1 MSESGK
7 RLIRIVG
14 QRHDPRS
21 LLEERTMRSTDAEI
35 IKSRVTSRQ
44 LLEHAGVPV
53 LQNGFACCPLHG
65 ERTASLKVYD
75 DPRRGWHC
83 FGCGRGGTV
92 IDLGMALW
100 NTDFLGACSMLNDEF
115 QLGIPMGRSLTAEE
129 KREFLERKKRE
140 QEARER
146 KRRRMQEAETAYWAA
161 YDAWLK
167 NERTLDEQAPASPEE
182 PISEDFADAA
192 AHKAEIK
199 EALELADEGWRTAR
213 DELWA

>member
-1 MSESGK
+1 
-7 RLIRIVG
+7 
-14 QRHDPRS
+14 
-21 LLEERTMRSTDAEI
+21 MRSTDAEI
-35 IKSRVTSRQ
+35 IKSWVTSRQ
-44 LLEHAGVPV
+44 LLEHAGVRVNP
-53 LQNGFACCPLHG
+53 NGFACCPLHG

-100 NTDFLGACSMLNDEF
+100 DTDFKGARARLNEEF
-115 QLGIPMGRSLTAEE
+115 QLGLDTGNPLTAKE
-129 KREFLERKKRE
+129 KRALFERIRRE

-167 NERTLDEQAPASPEE
+167 NERILDEQAPASPEE
-182 PISEDFADAA
+182 PISEDFAYAA
-192 AHKAEIK
+192 VHKAEIK
-199 EALELADEGWRTAR
+199 EALELADEEWRTAR

>member
-1 MSESGK
+1 
-7 RLIRIVG
+7 
-14 QRHDPRS
+14 
-21 LLEERTMRSTDAEI
+21 MRSTDAEI

-65 ERTASLKVYD
+65 EKGPSLKVYA

-100 NTDFLGACSMLNDEF
+100 NTDFKGACAQLNEEF
-115 QLGIPMGRSLTAEE
+115 QLGLDTGNPLTAEE
-129 KREFLERKKRE
+129 KRALFERVRRE
-140 QEARER
+140 QEEREQKR
-146 KRRRMQEAETAYWAA
+146 KRVQEAETAYWAA
-161 YDAWLK
+161 YDAWMK
-167 NERTLDEQAPASPEE
+167 NERILDEQAPASPEE

-192 AHKAEIK
+192 AHKAEIE
-199 EALELADEGWRTAR
+199 EALELAEEEWRTAR

>member
-1 MSESGK
+1 
-7 RLIRIVG
+7 
-14 QRHDPRS
+14 
-21 LLEERTMRSTDAEI
+21 MRSTDAEI
-35 IKSRVTSRQ
+35 IKSWVTSRQ
-44 LLEHAGVPV
+44 LLEHAGVRVNP
-53 LQNGFACCPLHG
+53 NGFACCPLHG

-100 NTDFLGACSMLNDEF
+100 DTDFKGACARLNEEF
-115 QLGIPMGRSLTAEE
+115 QLGLDTGNPLTAKE
-129 KREFLERKKRE
+129 KRALFERIRRE

-167 NERTLDEQAPASPEE
+167 NERILDEQAPASPEE
-182 PISEDFADAA
+182 PISEDFAYAA
-192 AHKAEIK
+192 VHKAEIK
-199 EALELADEGWRTAR
+199 EALELADEEWRTAR